1 MILGYWNMSIH
12 VDYLMKSTSILQE
25 SPVHFYMYLVCKNCL
40 HQKSYSYI
48 YIEESAKCQEILN
61 SERDTRLVT
70 RKINCG
76 FLVFV

>member
-40 HQKSYSYI
+40 HQESYSYI
-48 YIEESAKCQEILN
+48 YDYIVESVKCQEILI
-61 SERDTRLVT
+61 SERVTRLVT
-70 RKINCG
+70 RKINC
-76 FLVFV
+76 